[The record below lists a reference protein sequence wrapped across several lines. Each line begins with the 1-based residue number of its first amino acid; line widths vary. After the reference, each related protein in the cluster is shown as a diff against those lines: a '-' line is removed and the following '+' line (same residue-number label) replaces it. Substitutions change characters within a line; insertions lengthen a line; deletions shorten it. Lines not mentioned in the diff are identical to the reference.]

1 MRKLILLLLCI
12 TIVLPTVF
20 SGCNSVFAS
29 FDGDIYSYLLLGIDD
44 AGNNTD
50 VLGIASYN
58 ASDNA
63 ISVFQIPRDTF
74 YNADTYQN
82 KINQLYP
89 KLLSEGKS
97 TEEALSE
104 ITSSIAKDL
113 DVRLRG
119 YISIDSSS
127 FINMI
132 DALGG
137 VTITIPAD
145 FAYFEDFR
153 KIGIELEV
161 GENLLSGK
169 DAFKFVRHREGYLK
183 GDLARIEVQKLF
195 FAGIFDT
202 VKDYTT
208 NVSAYGFI
216 AIARENLRCDFSLL
230 DIVLMVL
237 KHSSKFKM
245 VSFMYL
251 TFPGKAYQNSSGLW
265 LYQLNK
271 YKTEEILSRYLSYNG
286 AFNNSGVFLDKSKTA
301 EKIYYS
307 RDISYDIY
315 VGENNSQSS
324 EE

>member
-1 MRKLILLLLCI
+1 MRKLILLFLCI
-12 TIVLPTVF
+12 AIVLPTVF

-29 FDGDIYSYLLLGIDD
+29 FDGDVYSYLLLGIDD

-58 ASDNA
+58 AADNA
-63 ISVFQIPRDTF
+63 ISVFQIPRDTY
-74 YNADTYQN
+74 YNANTHQN

-97 TEEALSE
+97 PEQALTE
-104 ITSSIAKDL
+104 ITEAVARDFDI
-113 DVRLRG
+113 RLRG
-119 YISIDSSS
+119 YISIDSQS

-132 DALGG
+132 DAIGG
-137 VTITIPAD
+137 VTITIPEN
-145 FAYFEDFR
+145 FSYFEDFHN
-153 KIGIELEV
+153 IGIDLDV
-161 GENLLSGK
+161 GENLLSGA
-169 DAFKFVRHREGYLK
+169 DAFKFVRHREGYLR

-216 AIARENLRCDFSLL
+216 AIAKENLRCDFSLL

-251 TFPGKAYQNSSGLW
+251 TLPGEAYQNDSGLW

-271 YKTEEILSRYLSYNG
+271 YKTEEVLSRYLSYNG
-286 AFNNSGVFLDKSKTA
+286 AFNSSGAFFDAKSKTA
-301 EKIYYS
+301 ERIYYD
-307 RDISYDIY
+307 RNISYNIY
-315 VGENNSQSS
+315 VGEHNS
-324 EE
+324 ETNE